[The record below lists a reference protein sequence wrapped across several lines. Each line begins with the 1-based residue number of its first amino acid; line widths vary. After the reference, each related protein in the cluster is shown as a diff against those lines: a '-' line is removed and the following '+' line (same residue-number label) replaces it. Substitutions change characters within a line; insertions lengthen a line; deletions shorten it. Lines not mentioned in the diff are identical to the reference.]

1 MTPASSSTAAPHQP
15 IPLVVLRSTGHSGSR
30 WLAELLSSQNLSF
43 FFEFAGRCP
52 ERYPL
57 ANASLRE
64 IFRTGCRCK
73 LDAAMD
79 EACPS

>member
-1 MTPASSSTAAPHQP
+1 MLAASGSATAPPHHRP
-15 IPLVVLRSTGHSGSR
+15 VPLVVLRSTGHSGSR

-73 LDAAMD
+73 LDV
-79 EACPS
+79 PLLSLS